1 MPYTLT
7 LNSGGSMPGGG
18 SGVRGALPGG
28 GDIGRVYTGGDTERA
43 AGSAFAASRCCCS
56 RC

>member
-1 MPYTLT
+1 MPCMLT
-7 LNSGGSMPGGG
+7 LNSGGSTPGGG

-28 GDIGRVYTGGDTERA
+28 GDIGRLYTGGDTERA
-43 AGSAFAASRCCCS
+43 AASAFAASRCCWS